1 MTRLVSDGLL
11 DQACRSDCLMAALPD
26 RDGIV
31 VSMLRAGAA
40 MPSAVLR
47 DFSTDPA
54 TWHWFQVWLA
64 ENFAA
69 TDDFRFEII
78 LDKKFANANYTIFG
92 STSSGSLIRFYAV
105 SGVGGA
111 ITCSVFNNAS
121 IPVWTT
127 ITEPASGLV
136 KVRFT
141 AIGDVRSSYLNDTL
155 VDTRSNVARLSTFTN
170 TVPISQFPGGIVGL
184 SFDNLTAGKSWSYP
198 TWYELKRLLTKY
210 NVRMDRGVFEASNT
224 GLGWSLK
231 MPVLGTVGTVL
242 ELRDDGWYVNTGSY
256 SATTG
261 IYTAPAARKLR
272 MLLIF
277 SRTLPASEIAGIT
290 QFWRA

>member
-1 MTRLVSDGLL
+1 
-11 DQACRSDCLMAALPD
+11 MAAIDDWMLASKRPSCLLAVLPYQ
-26 RDGIV
+26 GGV
-31 VSMLRAGAA
+31 VASPLKSGVVW
-40 MPSAVLR
+40 PSDTLR
-47 DFSTDPA
+47 DFSTEPA

-184 SFDNLTAGKSWSYP
+184 SFDNLTTGKSWSYP
-198 TWYELKRLLTKY
+198 MWYELKRLLTY
-210 NVRMDRGVFEASNT
+210 SNVRMDRGVFEAANT
-224 GLGWSLK
+224 GLGWTIK
-231 MPVLGTVGTVL
+231 T
-242 ELRDDGWYVNTGSY
+242 D
-256 SATTG
+256 
-261 IYTAPAARKLR
+261 RKSTRLN
-272 MLLIF
+272 
-277 SRTLPASEIAGIT
+277 SSH
-290 QFWRA
+290 